1 MYYDYLEENTFE
13 NLMATALALA
23 PSDIDKRQGSII
35 YDALAPFAVVA
46 TNLYIDLQLYYKNTN
61 IFTAGGEALDVIVG
75 NYGITRYPATYAVR
89 KCTCV
94 YDNETAFNISIGA
107 RFSTISDSNPI
118 YYTATSKV
126 SDGVFLL
133 TCETAGTI
141 GNSYVGNLLPVTQ
154 ISGLGRATLSDIVTP
169 AEDLEADETLRQR
182 CITWLRRKPYGGNV
196 NHYRLWA
203 EEYGGIG
210 AVQVYPV
217 WNGGGTVKLAILD
230 SQYNPCTQAFIDL
243 VKEYFDPA
251 EYSRQGL
258 GVAPIGHQVTVVTP
272 TEVNVA
278 IAATVLLESGYT
290 IEQVQTAVN
299 TKIAEYIASIKEG
312 WGTPSPTNTY
322 SSAVYRA
329 LVIAKILEA
338 GHILNVTSCTIN
350 TAETDLVFTE
360 TGATQQIPKLAEVV
374 LTSAT

>member
-1 MYYDYLEENTFE
+1 MYYDYLEENTYE
-13 NLMATALALA
+13 SIMAAALALA
-23 PSDIDKRQGSII
+23 PSDVDKRQGSVI
-35 YDALAPFAVVA
+35 YDAIAPFSIVA
-46 TNLYIDLQLYYKNTN
+46 TNLYVDLQLYYQNTN
-61 IFTAGGEALDVIVG
+61 IFTAGGDALDIVVG
-75 NYGITRYPATYAVR
+75 NYGITRYPATCAVR
-89 KCTCV
+89 KCTFV
-94 YDNETAFNISIGA
+94 YNDETPFNISIGS
-107 RFSTISDSNPI
+107 RFSTISEDSPV

-141 GNSYVGNLLPVTQ
+141 GNDYVGNLLPVTQ

-169 AEDLEADETLRQR
+169 AENTENDDTLRTR

-196 NHYRLWA
+196 NHYRVWA

-210 AVQVYPV
+210 AVQIYPV
-217 WNGGGTVKLAILD
+217 WNGGGTVKLSVLD
-230 SQYNPCTQAFIDL
+230 SQYNPCTQDFINL
-243 VKEYFDPA
+243 VKEYFDPTA
-251 EYSRQGL
+251 YSQQGL
-258 GVAPIGHQVTVVTP
+258 GIAPIGHQVTVVTP

-299 TKIAEYIASIKEG
+299 AKITEYIASIKES
-312 WGTPSPTNTY
+312 WDVASPTNTY

-350 TAETDLVFTE
+350 TVEADLTFTE
-360 TGATQQIPKLAEVV
+360 TGATQQIPKLTGVV